1 MRRVVSRRI
10 ACLAVAICWVLWGAW
25 PLRAAL
31 PQKTRNI
38 LFVMSDG
45 VRWEEMFRGAEAA
58 LMTRSPGGVV
68 NPIALKRE
76 FDRATPEAR
85 REALFPFI
93 WKTLVPH
100 GQLFGNRD
108 KGSFVRVTNGK
119 CFSYPGYSET
129 LCGYADPRV
138 DSNAKRPNPNRTV
151 LEWLYHKPRFE
162 GRVAAFTAW
171 NVFPY
176 IFNRERCGF
185 YVNAGY
191 EPMLEGEITPKI
203 QMLNTLKAEL
213 PKYWDEEP
221 FDAITFQTAVE
232 YFRLHEPRIFYL
244 ALGETDDWCHDG
256 RYDQYLLAAR
266 RADQYI
272 ETLWNLLQS
281 NPRYRDTT
289 TLIVSTDHGRGHG
302 PVNWK
307 SHSDKFP
314 GSENIWIGVLGPDT
328 PALGERA
335 NCAPLTQGQIAAT
348 LARFLGEDY
357 RAAVPKAAP
366 PIGDVFPSA
375 SPNEPVRR

>member
-1 MRRVVSRRI
+1 MRKVVSRRVP
-10 ACLAVAICWVLWGAW
+10 CLVVAVCCVLWGAW
-25 PLRAAL
+25 PLRAAQQ
-31 PQKTRNI
+31 PKTHNI

-45 VRWEEMFRGAEAA
+45 VRWEEMFHGAEADLISRA
-58 LMTRSPGGVV
+58 PGGVV
-68 NPIALKRE
+68 DPPALKRE
-76 FDRATPEAR
+76 FDRPTAEAR
-85 REALFPFI
+85 REVLFPFL
-93 WKTLVPH
+93 WTTLARR

-108 KGSFVRVTNGK
+108 KGSYVRVTNGK
-119 CFSYPGYSET
+119 YFSYPGYSET
-129 LCGYADPRV
+129 LCGYVDPSV
-138 DSNAKRPNPNRTV
+138 NSNSKRPNPNRTV
-151 LEWLYHKPRFE
+151 LEWLYRKPQFE
-162 GRVAAFTAW
+162 GKVAAFAAW

-203 QMLNTLKAEL
+203 ELLNTLKAEL
-213 PKYWDEEP
+213 PKHWDEEP
-221 FDAITFQTAVE
+221 FDAITFHTAME

-256 RYDQYLLAAR
+256 RYDEYLWAAH
-266 RADQYI
+266 RADKYI
-272 ETLWNLLQS
+272 ETLWNMLQS

-307 SHSDKFP
+307 SHSDKYA
-314 GSENIWIGVLGPDT
+314 GSENIWVGVLGPDT

-335 NCAPLTQGQIAAT
+335 NCPALTQGQIAAT

-357 RAAVPKAAP
+357 CAAVPKAAA
-366 PIGDVFPSA
+366 PIRDVFPPDSIIET
-375 SPNEPVRR
+375 PRR